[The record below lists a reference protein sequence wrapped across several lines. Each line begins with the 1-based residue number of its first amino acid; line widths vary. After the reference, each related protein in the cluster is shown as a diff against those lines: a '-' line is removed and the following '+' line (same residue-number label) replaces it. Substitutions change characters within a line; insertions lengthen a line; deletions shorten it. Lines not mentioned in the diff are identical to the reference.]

1 MLNIITVLLFMVVPA
16 LMIFLCVKFKALNKL
31 GIVLLCY
38 IVGMVIGNLGL
49 LPHSFNTPSVTNI
62 SVSVAEQAGKAVDVD
77 ILGADGA
84 VVETVSLSSENGW
97 TQTVKLPYEDESKNA
112 INYTVSDENAVL
124 TASAG
129 DSTLS
134 LLQSIT
140 ICLALPLVLFSLDI
154 RTFFK
159 VAKKGMLCMLL
170 ACVAIVVVTF
180 VLHLIFRSSTEN
192 SAQYAAGAVAVY
204 TGGTVNFGSIRNA
217 IGVSNDDYIIFNTY
231 DSVVSV
237 IYIFFLSTIGRKFFI
252 KFFRMRPFEK
262 SDSEEHSIDSA
273 TIDESV
279 YTYKEILYKKN
290 IPGLLIAL
298 LLSAVIF
305 GISYALNI
313 LVSSFNPSLGM
324 TVMMLSITTLGIAF
338 SFIKKIREIRKTF
351 QLGMYIIYAFCFS
364 VAASADFKA
373 LLNFSLPI
381 FCYVCVSI
389 VASLMLH
396 ALLSKLFKIDTD
408 TMIITSVSAV
418 CSPPFV
424 PAVAAALNNNAILVS
439 GLATGVVGYAVGN
452 YLGNAVYFLYNMI

>member
-1 MLNIITVLLFMVVPA
+1 MLNIITVLLFMAVPA

-38 IVGMVIGNLGL
+38 IVGMVIGNLGI
-49 LPHSFNTPSVTNI
+49 LPHSFSTPSVTNV
-62 SVSVAEQAGKAVDVD
+62 SVSVDEQTGKAVEVD
-77 ILGADGA
+77 ILGANGV
-84 VVETVSLSSENGW
+84 VVETVTLNAENGW
-97 TQTVKLPYEDESKNA
+97 TQSVKLPYEDADENA
-112 INYTVSDENAVL
+112 IAYTVSDENAVV
-124 TASAG
+124 TSSVG

-154 RTFFK
+154 RKFFK

-170 ACVAIVVVTF
+170 AGVSVVIVTF
-180 VLHLIFRSSTEN
+180 VLHLIFRTTTEN

-217 IGVSNDDYIIFNTY
+217 IGISNNDYIVFNTY

-237 IYIFFLSTIGRKFFI
+237 IYIFFLSTIGRKFFL
-252 KFFRMRPFEK
+252 KLFRMRPFEQESSS
-262 SDSEEHSIDSA
+262 SDSIDSA

-290 IPGLLIAL
+290 IPGLLAAL
-298 LLSAVIF
+298 GLSALIF
-305 GISYALNI
+305 GISYALNMI
-313 LVSSFNPSLGM
+313 VSSFNPSLGM

-338 SFIKKIREIRKTF
+338 SFIKKIREISKTF

-381 FCYVCVSI
+381 FCYVFVSI
-389 VASLMLH
+389 VAGLLVH
-396 ALLSKLFKIDTD
+396 ALLSKLFKIDVD

-424 PAVAAALNNNAILVS
+424 PAVVASLNNNAILVS

-452 YLGNAVYFLYNMI
+452 YLGNAVYFLYSMI